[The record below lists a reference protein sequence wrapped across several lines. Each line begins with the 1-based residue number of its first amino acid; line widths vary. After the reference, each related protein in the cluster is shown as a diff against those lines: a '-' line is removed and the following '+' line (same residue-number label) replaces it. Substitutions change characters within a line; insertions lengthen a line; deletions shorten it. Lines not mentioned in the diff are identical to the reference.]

1 MADHVARQDAHSL
14 HGPHTVIHRTTPAGF
29 VPLRLR
35 IQPANVQV
43 EVHQSEAVIGRHS
56 QADVRIPDAEISRR
70 HARLAYRDGRWRII
84 DMNSLNGVYVNDQR
98 VVEAELCD
106 GDRIRIAGCTILVER
121 CEPVHVLIADGV
133 LARAK
138 KTDPAVQ
145 VLKSIA
151 DVLPKAS

>member
-1 MADHVARQDAHSL
+1 
-14 HGPHTVIHRTTPAGF
+14 
-29 VPLRLR
+29 
-35 IQPANVQV
+35 
-43 EVHQSEAVIGRHS
+43 
-56 QADVRIPDAEISRR
+56 
-70 HARLAYRDGRWRII
+70 
-84 DMNSLNGVYVNDQR
+84 MNSLNGVYVNDQR